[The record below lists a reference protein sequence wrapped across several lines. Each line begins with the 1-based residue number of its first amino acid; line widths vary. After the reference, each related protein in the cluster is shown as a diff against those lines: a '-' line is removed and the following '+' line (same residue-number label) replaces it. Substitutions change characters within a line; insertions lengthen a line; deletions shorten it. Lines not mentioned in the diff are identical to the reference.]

1 MLFNK
6 LGIAFTFSPN
16 ALRLLKIAH
25 RLQKLFQ
32 SELIIIHAGEDSKEI
47 REKIFAKIKEANL
60 PDYSYEIIIREG
72 EASKTISKIC
82 EEKNIDLLIS
92 GALEKESLLK
102 YYLGSVAR
110 RLMHELPCS
119 LLVIVNP
126 ENVSGS
132 FQRFCVNVDYS
143 PLNEAAVKKVY
154 EFAKLENAKEFI
166 LVREFQIP
174 GLAITIYD
182 GGETDRA
189 EKTRLEIQKEEEEK
203 LKIFS
208 EELNLTGL
216 EVKRVCLYGK
226 QGWELKQYA
235 TDSKSDM
242 LVISSPPKK
251 LKLFDKIFQH
261 DIEFILNQLPCSLLI
276 IRS

>member
-6 LGIAFTFSPN
+6 LGLAFTFSPN
-16 ALRLLKIAH
+16 ALALLKIAH

-32 SELIIIHAGEDSKEI
+32 SELLIIHAGENSNEVH
-47 REKIFAKIKEANL
+47 EKIIKVINEADI
-60 PDYSYEIIIREG
+60 PDNSYEIIIREG
-72 EASKTISKIC
+72 EASKIITNIC
-82 EEKNIDLLIS
+82 EEKKIDLLIS
-92 GALEKESLLK
+92 GALEKENLLK
-102 YYLGSVAR
+102 YYIGSVAR
-110 RLMHELPCS
+110 KLMHEAPCS
-119 LLVIVNP
+119 ILVIVNP
-126 ENVSGS
+126 GNLLDS
-132 FQRFCVNVDYS
+132 FKRFCVNVDYS
-143 PLNEAAVKKVY
+143 QLNETAVKKAY
-154 EFAKLENAKEFI
+154 EFAKLENAKEFV

-182 GGETDRA
+182 GGETDKA

-208 EELNLTGL
+208 DELGLTEL

-235 TDSKSDM
+235 VNSNSDL
-242 LVISSPPKK
+242 LVLSSPQKK

>member
-1 MLFNK
+1 MLFSR

-47 REKIFAKIKEANL
+47 REKIFTMIKEANL
-60 PDYSYEIIIREG
+60 PDHSYEIIIREG
-72 EASKTISKIC
+72 ETSKTISKIC

-126 ENVSGS
+126 ENISDS

-143 PLNEAAVKKVY
+143 PQNEAAVKKAY

-208 EELNLTGL
+208 DELNLTGL

-235 TDSKSDM
+235 TDSKSDL

>member
-1 MLFNK
+1 MLFNRIG
-6 LGIAFTFSPN
+6 LAFTFSPN
-16 ALRLLKIAH
+16 AQALLKITH

-32 SELIIIHAGEDSKEI
+32 SELFIIHAGEDSKEI
-47 REKIFAKIKEANL
+47 REKIIKICKEINI
-60 PDYSYEIIIREG
+60 PDVSYKIIIKVG
-72 EASKTISKIC
+72 EASKIITNIC
-82 EEKNIDLLIS
+82 EEEKIDLLIS

-102 YYLGSVAR
+102 YYIGSVAR
-110 RLMHELPCS
+110 KLMHEVPCS

-126 ENVSGS
+126 GNFTDS

-143 PLNEAAVKKVY
+143 QLNEIAIKKAY
-154 EFAKLENAKEFI
+154 KFAKLENAKEFI

-182 GGETDRA
+182 GGETEKA
-189 EKTRLEIQKEEEEK
+189 EKTRLETQKEEEEK
-203 LKIFS
+203 LKLFLD
-208 EELNLTGL
+208 ELNLTGL
-216 EVKRVCLYGK
+216 EVKKVCLYGK

-235 TDSKSDM
+235 INSKSDL
-242 LVISSPPKK
+242 LVLSSPRKK
-251 LKLFDKIFQH
+251 LKLLDKIFQH